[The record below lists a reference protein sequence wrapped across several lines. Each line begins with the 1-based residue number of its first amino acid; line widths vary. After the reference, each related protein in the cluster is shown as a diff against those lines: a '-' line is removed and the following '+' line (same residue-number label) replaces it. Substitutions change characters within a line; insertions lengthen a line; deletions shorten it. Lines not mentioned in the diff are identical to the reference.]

1 MSDWITDVT
10 YPQSDLWNSPV
21 LWMAFGAMLAGV
33 VVVLVGLAGAA
44 VSSWLR
50 AGQGEDTGGTAGW
63 ELDG

>member
-1 MSDWITDVT
+1 
-10 YPQSDLWNSPV
+10 
-21 LWMAFGAMLAGV
+21 MAFGAMLAGV

-50 AGQGEDTGGTAGW
+50 AGRGQDTGGTAGW